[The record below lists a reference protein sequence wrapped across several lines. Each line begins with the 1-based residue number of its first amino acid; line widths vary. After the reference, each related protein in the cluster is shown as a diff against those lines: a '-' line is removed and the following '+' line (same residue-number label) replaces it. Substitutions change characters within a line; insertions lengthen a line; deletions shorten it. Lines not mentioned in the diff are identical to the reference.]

1 MKHSYFLILFAFLFI
16 TSCDKSKDKAVEG
29 TKKIVTDKKDYNTYL
44 ETDNSQLIE
53 DLKSDIDSLEK
64 LVAINNTGVVDL
76 GRLSS
81 KLNSLYD
88 LKGNVEHLNRSVE
101 MQEAVVKNMYIEPEK
116 SKYAL
121 AQAYIKQHRFKKADS
136 LMRSFAA
143 DASTK
148 ESQMLFFDI
157 AMELGDYPKAEKML
171 NAIQNQKNYNYLIRA
186 AKWNDYKGDL
196 DATIRLMEEAKTLA
210 DQSGN
215 PTIQIW
221 SNSNIAD
228 YYGHDGQIQKS
239 YDHYLKT
246 LQLDPNNTYALK
258 GIAWIAYSHEKNPEE
273 ALRILNK
280 LKERHPLPDY
290 LLDIAEIKEFQNNNE
305 AADSLRMNFLS
316 EVKKQSYGAMYNTYK
331 IEQLLAGD
339 KADTEKALQIA
350 KQEVKN
356 RSTPETQSL
365 LSYALLKN
373 GFPKQAL
380 ENQKKHVV
388 NKTYE
393 PVAQLHTLEILIAN
407 NNKNEAMTYT
417 EELSGASY
425 ELGPVTMKNYYQI
438 LKEI

>member
-1 MKHSYFLILFAFLFI
+1 MLLLFLSII
-16 TSCDKSKDKAVEG
+16 TVSCNQTTDKNGQENAD
-29 TKKIVTDKKDYNTYL
+29 IVTVQKDYNSYL
-44 ETDNSQLIE
+44 NKDNSALIAT
-53 DLKSDIDSLEK
+53 LKSDIDSLEK
-64 LVAINNTGVVDL
+64 IIAVNNTGVLDL

-81 KLNSLYD
+81 KLNLLYD
-88 LKGNVEHLNRSVE
+88 LKGDVNHLNRSVE

-148 ESQMLFFDI
+148 ESQLLFFDI
-157 AMELGDYPKAEKML
+157 AMELGDYTRAEKML

-215 PTIQIW
+215 PSIQIW

-228 YYGHDGQIQKS
+228 YYGHDGQIQNS
-239 YDHYLKT
+239 YDHYIKT
-246 LQLDPNNTYALK
+246 LELDPDNTYALK

-273 ALRILNK
+273 ALRILKK

-290 LLDIAEIKEFQNNNE
+290 DLDIAEIKEFQNKSE
-305 AADSLRMNFLS
+305 DADSLRKNFLA
-316 EVKKQSYGAMYNTYK
+316 EVENDAYGAMYNTYK
-331 IEQLLAGD
+331 IEQLLSGNEAD
-339 KADTEKALQIA
+339 KAKALEIA
-350 KQEVKN
+350 KIEIDN

-365 LSYALLKN
+365 LSYAMLKN
-373 GFPKQAL
+373 NLTKEAL
-380 ENQKKHVV
+380 ENQKKYVID
-388 NKTYE
+388 KTYE
-393 PVAQLHTLEILIAN
+393 PVAQLHSLEILLAN
-407 NNKNEAMTYT
+407 DEKNKALTYT
-417 EELSGASY
+417 EELSAASY
-425 ELGPVTMKNYYQI
+425 ELGPVTMKNYYEI
-438 LKEI
+438 LEEI